1 VSVSGDE
8 RPATTDDFLAEVS
21 GPLKQA
27 LVGALGQ
34 QRGQDAHAYAMAY
47 AWEHSDRLIGMSS
60 PVGYLFKVGRSSV
73 RYRRKQ
79 IPVSFATP
87 DPADL
92 PEFEPRLPAVMGALP
107 EKQRLAVVLV
117 VGYGWSFAE
126 VGRLTGKS
134 EATVRGLVD
143 RGMRRLRRDL
153 DVEETP

>member
-8 RPATTDDFLAEVS
+8 RSVTTDGFLAEVS

-47 AWEHSDRLIGMSS
+47 AWEHSDRIAAMSS

-73 RYRRKQ
+73 RDRRKQ

-87 DPADL
+87 DPADQ
-92 PEFEPRLPAVMGALP
+92 PEFEPRLPAAMGALP

-134 EATVRGLVD
+134 EGTVRGLVD
-143 RGMRRLRRDL
+143 RGMQRLRRDL
-153 DVEETP
+153 NVEETP